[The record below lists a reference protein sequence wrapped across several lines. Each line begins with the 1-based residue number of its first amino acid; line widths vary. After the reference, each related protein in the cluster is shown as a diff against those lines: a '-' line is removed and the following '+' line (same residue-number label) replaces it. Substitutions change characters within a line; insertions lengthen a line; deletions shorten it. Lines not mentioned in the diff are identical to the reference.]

1 MIVAILP
8 FRSVADSKRR
18 MESALSEQERM
29 ELSAR
34 LLVRTLA
41 ALRNAHSIG
50 RTILV
55 SPDPLARELARAAGA
70 EAIDDRGVP
79 LNDAIQLGLQQA
91 NSSGASTALV
101 IPVDLAHVSGGA
113 LDDLVSAWRAS
124 GAASA
129 LLPALDGGTAA
140 LITPLPTRMSLHYG
154 DGSAAL
160 HLRELSKSNASV
172 HQLHSPLAADLD
184 TPDDLSA
191 VSAAATI
198 QRAAAAI
205 SSDAGQHDGL
215 IALPID
221 GLGEITPNDNLPELI
236 AESVQRFISERS
248 LGPLRADDVISV
260 TQKIVSKAE
269 GAIVDLTHI
278 TPRPE
283 AAAYAEKWKRD
294 PRQVE
299 VVLQEAVR
307 VVRMDRGVI
316 ITETAHGF
324 VLANSGVD
332 ASNVGPRSGEI
343 VTLLPRDPDASASR
357 IRAAI
362 AARCGVAP
370 GVIITDSFG
379 RPWRLGITD
388 VAIGVAGIAAL
399 EDLRGQPDADGR
411 VMAATVRAVADQIA
425 AAAELALGKS
435 AKRPLAFIRGA
446 KPAPT
451 DSGSVRESLM
461 PPDWDLFR

>member
-1 MIVAILP
+1 MITAVLP

-34 LLVRTLA
+34 LLVRTLG
-41 ALRNAHSIG
+41 ALRNARSIG

-70 EAIDDRGVP
+70 EAIDDHGVP
-79 LNDAIQLGLQQA
+79 LNEAIRLGLDRA
-91 NSSGASTALV
+91 TTSGSSAALIV
-101 IPVDLAHVSGGA
+101 PVDLAHVSA
-113 LDDLVSAWRAS
+113 IAIDELTEAWRAS

-140 LITPLPTRMSLHYG
+140 LITPLPTGMSLHYG
-154 DGSAAL
+154 EGSAAL
-160 HLRELSKSNASV
+160 HLRELTAATSSV
-172 HQLHSPLAADLD
+172 HQLASPLAADLD
-184 TPDDLSA
+184 TPEDLAA
-191 VSAAATI
+191 VTTPG
-198 QRAAAAI
+198 
-205 SSDAGQHDGL
+205 AGHPAYDQHDGL

-221 GLGEITPNDNLPELI
+221 GLGEIQPNENLPELI
-236 AESVQRFISERS
+236 AEAVHRFLDERAV
-248 LGPLRADDVISV
+248 GPLRPDDVISV

-269 GAIVDLTHI
+269 GAIVDLTTI
-278 TPRPE
+278 TPRTE
-283 AAAYAEKWKRD
+283 ALAYAERWKRD
-294 PRQVE
+294 ARQVE

-343 VTLLPRDPDASASR
+343 VTLLPRDPDASAAR

-362 AARCGVAP
+362 AARTGVAP

-388 VAIGVAGIAAL
+388 VAIGLAGIAAL

-451 DSGSVRESLM
+451 ESGSVRESLM

>member
-1 MIVAILP
+1 MITAVLP

-34 LLVRTLA
+34 LLVRTLG
-41 ALRNAHSIG
+41 ALRSAHSIE

-55 SPDPLARELARAAGA
+55 SPDPLARELARASGA
-70 EAIDDRGVP
+70 VAIDDRGVP
-79 LNDAIQLGLQQA
+79 LNEAILLGLQHA
-91 NSSGASTALV
+91 RADGATTALI

-113 LDDLVSAWRAS
+113 LDELVRAWRAS

-129 LLPALDGGTAA
+129 ILPALDGGTAA
-140 LITPLPTRMSLHYG
+140 LITPLPTSMSLHYG
-154 DGSAAL
+154 EGSAAL
-160 HLRELSKSNASV
+160 HLRELTATASSV
-172 HQLHSPLAADLD
+172 HQLSSPLAADLD
-184 TPDDLSA
+184 TPEDLAA
-191 VSAAATI
+191 VTAPGAGHAAYN
-198 QRAAAAI
+198 
-205 SSDAGQHDGL
+205 QHDGL

-221 GLGEITPNDNLPELI
+221 GLGEIQPNDNLPKLI
-236 AESVQRFISERS
+236 AEAVHRFLDERAV
-248 LGPLRADDVISV
+248 GPLRPDDVISV

-269 GAIVDLTHI
+269 GAIVDLTTI

-283 AAAYAEKWKRD
+283 AVAYAERWKRD
-294 PRQVE
+294 ARQVE

-343 VTLLPRDPDASASR
+343 VTLLPRDPDASAAQ

-362 AARCGVAP
+362 AARTGVAP

-388 VAIGVAGIAAL
+388 VAIGLAGIAAL

-451 DSGSVRESLM
+451 ESGSVRESLM

>member
-1 MIVAILP
+1 MIAAILP

-41 ALRNAHSIG
+41 ALRNARNIG

-79 LNDAIQLGLQQA
+79 LNDAIQLGLQRA
-91 NSSGASTALV
+91 SSSGASTALI

-113 LDDLVSAWRAS
+113 LDELVSAWRAS
-124 GAASA
+124 GASSA

-140 LITPLPTRMSLHYG
+140 LITPLPTSISLHYG
-154 DGSAAL
+154 EGSAAL
-160 HLRELSKSNASV
+160 HLRELSLASSSV
-172 HQLHSPLAADLD
+172 QQLNSPLAADLD
-184 TPDDLSA
+184 TPEDLSA
-191 VSAAATI
+191 VSAAGAN
-198 QRAAAAI
+198 QSAAA
-205 SSDAGQHDGL
+205 QQDGL

-221 GLGEITPNDNLPELI
+221 GLGEIQPNDNLPQLI
-236 AESVQRFISERS
+236 ADSVQRFISERS

-269 GAIVDLTHI
+269 GAIVDLTSI

-283 AAAYAEKWKRD
+283 AVAYAERWKRD
-294 PRQVE
+294 ARQVE

-343 VTLLPRDPDASASR
+343 VTLLPRDPDASATR

-362 AARCGVAP
+362 AARTGVAP

-388 VAIGVAGIAAL
+388 VAIGLAGIAAL
-399 EDLRGQPDADGR
+399 DDLRGQPDADGR

-435 AKRPLAFIRGA
+435 AGRPLAFIRGA

-451 DSGSVRESLM
+451 ESGSVRESLM

>member
-1 MIVAILP
+1 MITAILP

-41 ALRNAHSIG
+41 ALRNARSIG

-70 EAIDDRGVP
+70 EAIDDHGVP
-79 LNDAIQLGLQQA
+79 LNEAIRLGLDHA
-91 NSSGASTALV
+91 TTSGASTALIV
-101 IPVDLAHVSGGA
+101 PVDLAHVSA
-113 LDDLVSAWRAS
+113 SAIDELTQAWRTS
-124 GAASA
+124 GAASGI
-129 LLPALDGGTAA
+129 LPALDGGTAA
-140 LITPLPTRMSLHYG
+140 LITPLPTTMSLHYG
-154 DGSAAL
+154 EGSAAL
-160 HLRELSKSNASV
+160 HLRELSLISSSV
-172 HQLHSPLAADLD
+172 QELNSLLAADLD
-184 TPDDLSA
+184 TPEDLNAVAAVHPSA
-191 VSAAATI
+191 
-198 QRAAAAI
+198 
-205 SSDAGQHDGL
+205 DHDGL

-221 GLGEITPNDNLPELI
+221 GLGEILPNDNLPQLI

-269 GAIVDLTHI
+269 GAIVDLTGI

-283 AAAYAEKWKRD
+283 AVEYAERWKRD
-294 PRQVE
+294 ARQVE

-316 ITETAHGF
+316 ITETSHGF

-343 VTLLPRDPDASASR
+343 VTLLPRDPDASATR

-362 AARCGVAP
+362 AARTGVAP

-388 VAIGVAGIAAL
+388 VAIGLAGIEAL
-399 EDLRGQPDADGR
+399 DDLRGQPDADGR

-435 AKRPLAFIRGA
+435 ARRPLAFIRGA

-451 DSGSVRESLM
+451 ETGSVRESLM

>member
-1 MIVAILP
+1 MITAILP

-41 ALRNAHSIG
+41 ALRNARSIE

-70 EAIDDRGVP
+70 EAIDDHGVP
-79 LNDAIQLGLQQA
+79 LNEAIRLGLDHA
-91 NSSGASTALV
+91 TAGGASTALIV
-101 IPVDLAHVSGGA
+101 PVDLAHVSA
-113 LDDLVSAWRAS
+113 SAIDELEQAWRAS

-129 LLPALDGGTAA
+129 ILPALDGGTAA
-140 LITPLPTRMSLHYG
+140 LITPLPTSMNPHYG
-154 DGSAAL
+154 EGSAAL
-160 HLRELSKSNASV
+160 HLRELSLISSSV
-172 HQLHSPLAADLD
+172 QQLNSPLAVDLD
-184 TPDDLSA
+184 TPEDLNA
-191 VSAAATI
+191 VSTAGVNHGTAAH
-198 QRAAAAI
+198 Q
-205 SSDAGQHDGL
+205 DGL

-221 GLGEITPNDNLPELI
+221 GLGEILPNDNLPQLI
-236 AESVQRFISERS
+236 AESVQHFISERS

-269 GAIVDLTHI
+269 GAIVDLTSI

-283 AAAYAEKWKRD
+283 AVAYAEKWKRD
-294 PRQVE
+294 ARQVE

-316 ITETAHGF
+316 ITETSHGF

-343 VTLLPRDPDASASR
+343 VTLLPRDPDASATR

-362 AARCGVAP
+362 AARTGVAP

-388 VAIGVAGIAAL
+388 VAIGLAGIAAL
-399 EDLRGQPDADGR
+399 DDLRGQPDADGR

-435 AKRPLAFIRGA
+435 ARRPLAFIRGA

-451 DSGSVRESLM
+451 ETGSVRESLM

>member
-1 MIVAILP
+1 MITAILP

-41 ALRNAHSIG
+41 ALRNARSIG

-70 EAIDDRGVP
+70 EAIDDHGVP
-79 LNDAIQLGLQQA
+79 LNEAIRLGLDHA
-91 NSSGASTALV
+91 ATSGASTALIV
-101 IPVDLAHVSGGA
+101 PVDLAHVSA
-113 LDDLVSAWRAS
+113 SAIDELTQAWRAS
-124 GAASA
+124 GAASGI
-129 LLPALDGGTAA
+129 LPALDGGTAA
-140 LITPLPTRMSLHYG
+140 LITPLPTAMSLHYG
-154 DGSAAL
+154 EGSAAL
-160 HLRELSKSNASV
+160 HLRELSLINSSV
-172 HQLHSPLAADLD
+172 QTLTSPLAADLD
-184 TPDDLSA
+184 TPEDLNAVKAVHPSA
-191 VSAAATI
+191 
-198 QRAAAAI
+198 
-205 SSDAGQHDGL
+205 DHDGL

-221 GLGEITPNDNLPELI
+221 GLGEILPNDNLPELI

-248 LGPLRADDVISV
+248 LGPLRTDDVISV

-269 GAIVDLTHI
+269 GAIVDLTSI

-283 AAAYAEKWKRD
+283 AVAYAEKWKRD
-294 PRQVE
+294 ARQVE

-316 ITETAHGF
+316 ITETSHGF

-343 VTLLPRDPDASASR
+343 VTLLPRDPDASATR

-362 AARCGVAP
+362 AARTGVAP

-388 VAIGVAGIAAL
+388 VAIGLAGIAAL
-399 EDLRGQPDADGR
+399 DDLRGQPDADGR

-435 AKRPLAFIRGA
+435 AGRPLAFIRGA

-451 DSGSVRESLM
+451 ETGSVRESLM

>member
-1 MIVAILP
+1 MITAILP

-34 LLVRTLA
+34 LLVRTHA
-41 ALRNAHSIG
+41 ALRNARSIG

-70 EAIDDRGVP
+70 EAIDDHGVP
-79 LNDAIQLGLQQA
+79 LNEAIRLGLDRA
-91 NSSGASTALV
+91 TTSGASAALIV
-101 IPVDLAHVSGGA
+101 PVDLAHVSA
-113 LDDLVSAWRAS
+113 IAIDELTEAWRAS
-124 GAASA
+124 GAASGI
-129 LLPALDGGTAA
+129 LPALDGGTAA
-140 LITPLPTRMSLHYG
+140 LITPLPTSMTLHYG
-154 DGSAAL
+154 EGSAAL
-160 HLRELSKSNASV
+160 HLRELSAINSSV
-172 HQLHSPLAADLD
+172 QQLNSLLAADLD
-184 TPDDLSA
+184 TPEDLNA
-191 VSAAATI
+191 VTAAQPGA
-198 QRAAAAI
+198 
-205 SSDAGQHDGL
+205 DHDGL

-221 GLGEITPNDNLPELI
+221 GLGEIQPNDNLPQLI
-236 AESVQRFISERS
+236 AESVQRFISKRS

-269 GAIVDLTHI
+269 GAIVDLTSI

-283 AAAYAEKWKRD
+283 AVAYAERWKRD
-294 PRQVE
+294 ARQVE

-343 VTLLPRDPDASASR
+343 VTLLPRDPDASATR

-362 AARCGVAP
+362 AARTGVAP

-388 VAIGVAGIAAL
+388 VAIGLAGIAAL

-435 AKRPLAFIRGA
+435 ARRPLAFIRGA

-451 DSGSVRESLM
+451 ETGSVRESLM

>member
-1 MIVAILP
+1 MITAILP

-18 MESALSEQERM
+18 MESALTEQERM

-41 ALRNAHSIG
+41 ALRNARSIE

-70 EAIDDRGVP
+70 EAIDDGGVP
-79 LNDAIQLGLQQA
+79 LNEAIRLGLDFA
-91 NSSGASTALV
+91 TAGGASTALIV
-101 IPVDLAHVSGGA
+101 PVDLAHVSA
-113 LDDLVSAWRAS
+113 SAIDELEQAWRAS

-129 LLPALDGGTAA
+129 ILPALDGGTAA
-140 LITPLPTRMSLHYG
+140 LITPLPTSMNPHYG
-154 DGSAAL
+154 EGSAAL
-160 HLRELSKSNASV
+160 HLRELSLISSSV
-172 HQLHSPLAADLD
+172 QQLNSPLAADLD
-184 TPDDLSA
+184 TPEDLNA
-191 VSAAATI
+191 VSTAGVNHGTAAH
-198 QRAAAAI
+198 Q
-205 SSDAGQHDGL
+205 DGL

-221 GLGEITPNDNLPELI
+221 GLGEIQPNDNLPQLI
-236 AESVQRFISERS
+236 AESVQHFISERS

-269 GAIVDLTHI
+269 GAIVDLTSI

-283 AAAYAEKWKRD
+283 AVAYAEKWKRD
-294 PRQVE
+294 ARQVE

-316 ITETAHGF
+316 ITATSHGF

-343 VTLLPRDPDASASR
+343 VTLLPRDPDASATR

-362 AARCGVAP
+362 AARTGVAP

-388 VAIGVAGIAAL
+388 VAIGLAGIAAL

-435 AKRPLAFIRGA
+435 ARRPLAFIRGA
-446 KPAPT
+446 KPDPT
-451 DSGSVRESLM
+451 ETGSVRESLM